1 MGTGI
6 KNQRHDDLLA
16 TPAGHFAFVPL
27 SHAFPIPGG
36 ILRLHAIEICHS
48 SLMGR
53 IALIDDDESALELF
67 RFVLEEGHRVITF
80 SDAERFL
87 YEVGPECFDLVVL
100 DLMMPGID
108 GFEVFRQIQHRSPRL
123 PVIAVTAKAVPAD
136 KEKALKAGFCDYFV
150 KPIIEI
156 DRFRETVFKHV
167 GGCKNPPYKES
178 VGDRA

>member
-1 MGTGI
+1 MKRGTFQDSQA
-6 KNQRHDDLLA
+6 NHY
-16 TPAGHFAFVPL
+16 TPPPSECGG
-27 SHAFPIPGG
+27 GG

-53 IALIDDDESALELF
+53 IALIDDDESTLELF
-67 RFVLEEGHRVITF
+67 RFALEEGHRVNTF

-87 YEVGPECFDLVVL
+87 DEVGPECFDLVVL
-100 DLMMPGID
+100 DLVMPGID

-123 PVIAVTAKAVPAD
+123 PVIAFTAKAFPAD
-136 KEKALKAGFCDYFV
+136 KEKALKAGFCDYCV